1 MDDKIFNMSE
11 SLIKMTKSFL
21 RVMKAVKDAKSTID
35 NMLRLQYK
43 EAGCPFGENEE
54 GLLLWRDK
62 LSKDCSMLCED
73 AVSDEIPGK
82 ASGAGYEEILYLPEQ
97 FSSLKDEVRTRT
109 N

>member
-21 RVMKAVKDAKSTID
+21 RVMKAVKDAKSAID

-73 AVSDEIPGK
+73 AVSGEIPGK
-82 ASGAGYEEILYLPEQ
+82 ASGADHEEILYLPEQ
-97 FSSLKDEVRTRT
+97 FSSLKDEVKTRT